1 MGRPVRLLWALS
13 GLLVA
18 GCVTSPRGSLGVP
31 YSSSGAAELV
41 THATELSLSWPL
53 QVAGAAALLGGL
65 ALFVIG
71 RRSGGLMLLGI
82 GLLLT
87 LAPGWLLE
95 VFHRVTWLGA
105 IITGAFLVMA
115 GVWGIIRL
123 WRILKLKKE
132 QYRCGSSG

>member
-1 MGRPVRLLWALS
+1 MRLLWALL

-18 GCVTSPRGSLGVP
+18 GCTTSRLGSPAVP
-31 YSSSGAAELV
+31 YSSGAAELV
-41 THATELSLSWPL
+41 DHANSLGTDWPL
-53 QVAGAAALLGGL
+53 QVAGAASLLGGL
-65 ALFVIG
+65 GLFIVG

-105 IITGAFLVMA
+105 LIAGAFLVMA
-115 GVWGIIRL
+115 GVWGIVRL
-123 WRILKLKKE
+123 WKYIKLKKE
-132 QYRCGSSG
+132 HSRCG

>member
-1 MGRPVRLLWALS
+1 MRLLWALL

-18 GCVTSPRGSLGVP
+18 GCTTSRLGSSAVP
-31 YSSSGAAELV
+31 YPSSGAAELV
-41 THATELSLSWPL
+41 DHATSLGTDWPL
-53 QVAGAAALLGGL
+53 QIAGAASLLGGL
-65 ALFVIG
+65 GLFIVG

>member
-1 MGRPVRLLWALS
+1 MRLLWALS
-13 GLLVA
+13 GLMVA
-18 GCVTSPRGSLGVP
+18 GCVTSPRGSLAVP
-31 YSSSGAAELV
+31 YSSSRAAELV
-41 THATELSLSWPL
+41 THATELGTSWPL

-82 GLLLT
+82 GLILT

-95 VFHRVTWLGA
+95 IFHRVTWLGA

-115 GVWGIIRL
+115 GLWGIVRL
-123 WRILKLKKE
+123 WKFIKLKKGAN
-132 QYRCGSSG
+132 RCS

>member
-1 MGRPVRLLWALS
+1 MRLLWALS
-13 GLLVA
+13 GLLMA
-18 GCVTSPRGSLGVP
+18 GCTTSRLGSVGVP

-41 THATELSLSWPL
+41 THANELGTSWPL

-115 GVWGIIRL
+115 GIWGLVRL
-123 WRILKLKKE
+123 WKFIKLKKE
-132 QYRCGSSG
+132 HRRCGSSG